1 MDTSVPVYHI
11 AEGGG
16 KLPFYLKG
24 AKAIVRT
31 VVEAASGTALSLPPQ
46 PGPPPGKHPGDSG
59 HTMFGLSAILL

>member
-11 AEGGG
+11 VEGGG
-16 KLPFYLKG
+16 KLPFCLKG

-46 PGPPPGKHPGDSG
+46 PGPPPGKHPGDAG
-59 HTMFGLSAILL
+59 HAIVGLSAILV

>member
-11 AEGGG
+11 VEGGG
-16 KLPFYLKG
+16 KLPFCLKG

-31 VVEAASGTALSLPPQ
+31 VVGAASGTALSLPPQ
-46 PGPPPGKHPGDSG
+46 PGPPPGKRPGDAG